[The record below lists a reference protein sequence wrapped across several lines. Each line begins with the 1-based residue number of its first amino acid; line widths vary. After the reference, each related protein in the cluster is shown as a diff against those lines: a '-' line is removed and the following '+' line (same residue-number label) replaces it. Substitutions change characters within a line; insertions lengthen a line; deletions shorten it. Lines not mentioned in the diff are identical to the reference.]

1 MSLTALAQRSP
12 QHSLCL
18 SFLCH
23 SAMDKSHTVKLFVGN
38 LSEGTTPAA
47 LKDLFS
53 RYAPVIEADIIK
65 NFGFVHIDADAGRG
79 KIDEI
84 LRELNGHD
92 LNGSQ
97 IRVQK
102 STSGVRQKPGMSGD
116 QCYRC
121 GQGGHWSRECPQYP
135 DHPDQGYGGG

>member
-1 MSLTALAQRSP
+1 MIKGRNIKVE
-12 QHSLCL
+12 
-18 SFLCH
+18 
-23 SAMDKSHTVKLFVGN
+23 KSESRGPRKPSTKLFVGN

-84 LRELNGHD
+84 LRELNGYD

-121 GQGGHWSRECPQYP
+121 GQNGHWSRECPQYP
-135 DHPDQGYGGG
+135 DDPHQGYGGGGG